1 MTLAFTVPATIRRL
15 AHTAGLLLLS
25 LLGPTGAA
33 SAQAAGA
40 GSAPLRLFLDCQF
53 HCQDDFIRTEI
64 PWVNYVRDRGDADV
78 HLLATRQGA
87 AAGQSVTL
95 RFIGVGAFV
104 GQDHELQFTAR
115 STDSED
121 QQREQFVEVLRLGLV
136 RYVADTPVRD
146 RLRLVYLPPT
156 EAGAG
161 LAAPLHDPWNNWV
174 FQVGGNGS
182 FEGESQSS
190 SSEFRGFLSAERIT
204 DAWKLDLYASGT
216 TERNRFTLSD
226 GSEITRTARE
236 GYVNVLVGKSLGDR
250 TSFGLTTNV
259 QNSTRNNLDL
269 VLRTS
274 AVVELSL
281 YPYRESTRRL
291 ITFAYGV
298 GLYAANYDE
307 ETIFSRTRE
316 TRPRHFAV
324 MSLDLIQPWG
334 QAEFELEA
342 QSYLDDFSQNRVG
355 VSGEFETRITRG
367 LSFDV
372 RARYSRVRDQL
383 SLARGDASDDEILLE
398 LRQLATDFTFD
409 VRFGLSYTFGS
420 IFSSVVN
427 PRFRSGDPAL

>member
-1 MTLAFTVPATIRRL
+1 MAAGATG
-15 AHTAGLLLLS
+15 ALLS
-25 LLGPTGAA
+25 LCLAMAPAAAAQTPAAGPTG
-33 SAQAAGA
+33 
-40 GSAPLRLFLDCQF
+40 PLRLFLDCQF
-53 HCQDDFIRTEI
+53 RCPDDFIRTEI

-78 HLLATRQGA
+78 HLLVTQQGA
-87 AAGQSVTL
+87 AAGQSVAL
-95 RFIGVGAFV
+95 RFIGVGAFL

-136 RYVADTPVRD
+136 RYVANAPVRD
-146 RLRLVYLPPT
+146 RLRLVYLPPADA
-156 EAGAG
+156 ERAGP
-161 LAAPLHDPWNNWV
+161 AAIRDPWNNWV

-204 DAWKLDLYASGT
+204 DLWKLDLYASGT

-226 GSEITRTARE
+226 GSEISRTARE
-236 GYVNVLVGKSLGDR
+236 GYVNVLVGRSLGDR

-274 AVVELSL
+274 AVMEFSL
-281 YPYRESTRRL
+281 YPYRQSTRRL

-355 VSGEFETRITRG
+355 VSGELETRITRG
-367 LSFDV
+367 LSFEV
-372 RARYSRVRDQL
+372 EARYSRVRDQL

-427 PRFRSGDPAL
+427 PRFRSGDPAF

>member
-1 MTLAFTVPATIRRL
+1 MALAFTVPATIRRL

-33 SAQAAGA
+33 SAQAPGAGA
-40 GSAPLRLFLDCQF
+40 APLRLFLDCQF

-95 RFIGVGAFV
+95 RFIGVGAFL

-115 STDSED
+115 STDTED

-136 RYVADTPVRD
+136 RYVANTPVRD

-156 EAGAG
+156 DAGSG
-161 LAAPLHDPWNNWV
+161 MAAPLHDPWNNWV

-216 TERNRFTLSD
+216 TERSRFTLSN
-226 GSEITRTARE
+226 GSEISRTAR
-236 GYVNVLVGKSLGDR
+236 GGFVNLLVGRSLGDR
-250 TSFGLTTNV
+250 TSFGLQANF
-259 QNSTRNNLDL
+259 QNSSRNNIDL
-269 VLRTS
+269 VMRTS
-274 AVVELSL
+274 AVMEFSL

-291 ITFAYGV
+291 ITLAYGV

-307 ETIFSRTRE
+307 ETIFSRTHE
-316 TRPRHFAV
+316 TRPRHYAV

-342 QSYLDDFSQNRVG
+342 QSYLDDFSQNRLG
-355 VSGEFETRITRG
+355 VSGELETRITRG
-367 LSFDV
+367 LSFEV
-372 RARYSRVRDQL
+372 EARYSRVRDQL

-409 VRFGLSYTFGS
+409 VRFGMSYTFGS

>member
-1 MTLAFTVPATIRRL
+1 MTRTSVR
-15 AHTAGLLLLS
+15 AGLILLMALM
-25 LLGPTGAA
+25 TGVEAA
-33 SAQAAGA
+33 EAQAQPAGA
-40 GSAPLRLFLDCQF
+40 GPLRLFLDCQF
-53 HCQDDFIRTEI
+53 GCPDEYIRTEI

-115 STDSED
+115 STDTED

-136 RYVADTPVRD
+136 RYVANTPVRD

-156 EAGAG
+156 DAGSG
-161 LAAPLHDPWNNWV
+161 TAAPLHDPWNNWV

-216 TERNRFTLSD
+216 TQRNRFTLSD
-226 GSEITRTARE
+226 GNEITRTARE
-236 GYVNVLVGKSLGDR
+236 GFVNVLVGKSLGDR
-250 TSFGLTTNV
+250 TSFGLRTNV

-269 VLRTS
+269 VLRSS
-274 AVVELSL
+274 AVMEFSL

-291 ITFAYGV
+291 ITFAYGAGV
-298 GLYAANYDE
+298 YVANYDE
-307 ETIFSRTRE
+307 ETIFGRTRE

-355 VSGEFETRITRG
+355 VSGELETRITRG
-367 LSFDV
+367 LSFEV
-372 RARYSRVRDQL
+372 EARYSRVRDQL